1 MPLVLLCNIL
11 TSYCWLS
18 GAALNHFRDTHEYM
32 RTCSLYNVRNNR
44 VLRVKSRPVANHAH
58 EIVVLFLLAAYLYDV
73 VTTWNYE
80 ETFDGG
86 ALRLAIVTAI

>member
-1 MPLVLLCNIL
+1 M
-11 TSYCWLS
+11 
-18 GAALNHFRDTHEYM
+18 
-32 RTCSLYNVRNNR
+32 
-44 VLRVKSRPVANHAH
+44 LRVKSRPVANHAH

-86 ALRLAIVTAI
+86 ALRLTIVTAI